1 MTIQDF
7 IIIPFFL
14 RSRQYKG
21 TDPHPT
27 PVNPILITTCYHL
40 PMSRHLRDFKPNSYY
55 HVFNRGNNKE
65 AILKS
70 PADKQLFLGL
80 IFRYKKDCN
89 INIVAYCIMDNH
101 FHLII
106 KTPTDTESLSRYMQ
120 KLTGTF
126 AMEINRK
133 YQRVGHA
140 FQGRYNANYLPYK
153 KDLLRTRAYLRQNP
167 VRDGLVRKA
176 GDYKWLSKG

>member
-7 IIIPFFL
+7 TMIPFFSQ
-14 RSRQYKG
+14 SRQSKG
-21 TDPHPT
+21 SDPFPT
-27 PVNPILITTCYHL
+27 PVNPDLISTCYHF
-40 PMSRHLRDFKPNSYY
+40 PMSRPLRDIKPNSFY

-65 AILKS
+65 AILKA
-70 PADKQLFLGL
+70 PADKQLFLSL
-80 IFRYKKDCN
+80 LFKYKNECN
-89 INIVAYCIMDNH
+89 ISIDTYCIMDNH

-106 KTPTDTESLSRYMQ
+106 KTPLNTKALPKYMQ
-120 KLTGTF
+120 KVIGTF

-153 KDLLRTRAYLRQNP
+153 KDLIRTHAYLRQNP

-176 GDYKWLSKG
+176 GDYKWLSKK